1 MVMILFS
8 LKNRAFCEGFEAVA
22 PFSSQN
28 AVVFRPFGLMRFAYR
43 KNFVKN
49 QPSRNH
55 AAAVALRDRFSLN
68 YICHRRTSCPTHLKS
83 LWLSLQ
89 LQFQHV
95 HNKKSQLYWKFSQSR
110 LLLNTKIIAGRGF
123 GLACATLSHS
133 ELRRVS

>member
-1 MVMILFS
+1 MAMIPKP
-8 LKNRAFCEGFEAVA
+8 LKKGAFYKVFKAVA

-28 AVVFRPFGLMRFAYR
+28 VVVFRPFGLMRFANA
-43 KNFVKN
+43 KNFAKN
-49 QPSRNH
+49 HPSRNH
-55 AAAVALRDRFSLN
+55 AAAVALRDRFSFN
-68 YICHRRTSCPTHLKS
+68 YFCHRRTSCPTHLKS

-110 LLLNTKIIAGRGF
+110 LLLNTKIPAGRGF
-123 GLACATLSHS
+123 GLAYAPFSHS